1 MLRSI
6 AEWMLQQGLAWMPQY
21 RFPRPELQRTN
32 DLQPMEWGLSYDLGA
47 TMEKCLLSMP
57 QFQSYVGM
65 PGARMSAAVGSSRIG
80 GGKRGPPPQ
89 LDWLFA
95 NGDDLPRVSPFSSE
109 EYDLNVYMTFPSH

>member
-1 MLRSI
+1 
-6 AEWMLQQGLAWMPQY
+6 
-21 RFPRPELQRTN
+21 
-32 DLQPMEWGLSYDLGA
+32 
-47 TMEKCLLSMP
+47 
-57 QFQSYVGM
+57 
-65 PGARMSAAVGSSRIG
+65 MSAAVGSSRIG